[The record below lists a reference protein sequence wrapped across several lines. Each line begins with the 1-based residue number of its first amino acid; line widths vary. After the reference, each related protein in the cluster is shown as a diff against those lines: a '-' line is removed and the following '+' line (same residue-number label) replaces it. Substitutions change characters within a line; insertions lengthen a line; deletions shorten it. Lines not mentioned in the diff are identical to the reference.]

1 MRFNDAMVGKRGEVV
16 KLVKQGVLSQQQ
28 GADELGV
35 SVRQIRRLVERLDG
49 AADPAA
55 ALRYQRRHPAPN
67 RIDEMV
73 RERVGELMR
82 EHPHWSAAVIW
93 EALEATGTDP
103 LPSERT
109 VRRWVEM
116 ERPVPAARRRDRP
129 ARRFEAPRP
138 LCLVQMDTTSGQWLV
153 GKRSAHVIVTL
164 DDYSRVV
171 LAAQAVEA
179 DSTVN
184 NLEVLEATVAR
195 YGPMEVLYS
204 DNGSVFRITRYA
216 RSRFYSYRPE
226 VLAGEEPTQLA
237 RAVRELGAV
246 PLTHEPGNARA
257 KGKLERWNRF
267 FQERVIAEG
276 PFPDVEDLDHA
287 VQEWIGFYNERHI
300 HRAIGAPPASR
311 LAGFHPRALPAGARP
326 LEDICALL
334 DTRKVAKDHTISF
347 DGLSY
352 TLPRE
357 PNLVAFTVELRIR
370 PGRTLRVWYRD
381 QLIAEL
387 AHGIP
392 PAPEGLSVDQ
402 LLEAV
407 LARAEPKPPKRSPST
422 RERR

>member
-1 MRFNDAMVGKRGEVV
+1 MRFNDAMVGKRTEVV

-28 GADELGV
+28 GADELEV
-35 SVRQIRRLVERLDG
+35 SVRQIRRLVRRLDG
-49 AADPAA
+49 AEDPLA
-55 ALRYQRRHPAPN
+55 ALGYQRKHPAPN
-67 RIDEMV
+67 RIDELV
-73 RERVGELMR
+73 REQVRELMR

-93 EALEATGTDP
+93 ETLEATGADP
-103 LPSERT
+103 LPGERT
-109 VRRWVEM
+109 VRRWIET
-116 ERPVPAARRRDRP
+116 ERPAPVAGRRERP

-153 GKRSAHVIVTL
+153 GKRSAHVIATL
-164 DDYSRVV
+164 DDHSRVV
-171 LAAQAVEA
+171 LAGRAVEA
-179 DSTVN
+179 DSSVN

-195 YGPMEVLYS
+195 YGAMEVLYS

-276 PFPDVEDLDHA
+276 PFPCIEDLDDA
-287 VQEWIGFYNERHI
+287 LQEWIGFYNERHI
-300 HRAIGAPPASR
+300 HRAIGGPPASR
-311 LAGFHPRALPAGARP
+311 LAGFQPRPLPVGARP
-326 LEDICALL
+326 LQDICSLL
-334 DTRKVAKDHTISF
+334 ETRKVAKDHTISL

-352 TLPRE
+352 TLPHE

-370 PGRTLRVWYRD
+370 PGHTLRVWYRD
-381 QLIAEL
+381 RLVAEL
-387 AHGIP
+387 AHGSP

-402 LLEAV
+402 LIERV
-407 LARAEPKPPKRSPST
+407 LARAEPKPPKHSQPNP
-422 RERR
+422 ERR